1 MNTYTSK
8 IKKEHGIMFHHFHKN
23 KKFPKSPGSINLN
36 QLEKIIKYVGKRNI
50 INAEEFLERKI
61 KNNLNKKNICITF
74 DDGLKS
80 QMITLKLLKKYSIQ
94 AFFFINTKYIDYNN
108 ISPELTRYFIYIY
121 CKGMKNFYKIF
132 AKNCSLNLNIF
143 FKNKKSEIKK
153 YKLKYKFYS
162 IEDIKFRIIRNYLDT
177 SKFNSIIEKI
187 MFQKKFDKK
196 KIVKNLYMSKKDLIK
211 INKMGH
217 IIGLHSHSH
226 PMKISKLSK
235 DIIKKEF
242 VTNKNCI
249 KRIIGSDKIIKAMSH
264 PTGSCSKDTKKILKS
279 IGIKIGFSNIENKK
293 NRSNFEISR
302 INHKYILQK
311 IHL

>member
-196 KIVKNLYMSKKDLIK
+196 K
-211 INKMGH
+211 
-217 IIGLHSHSH
+217 
-226 PMKISKLSK
+226 
-235 DIIKKEF
+235 
-242 VTNKNCI
+242 
-249 KRIIGSDKIIKAMSH
+249 
-264 PTGSCSKDTKKILKS
+264 
-279 IGIKIGFSNIENKK
+279 
-293 NRSNFEISR
+293 
-302 INHKYILQK
+302 
-311 IHL
+311 